1 MFSGL
6 SWPDSIIYTPT
17 ICICSSGWTVCLLG
31 WFVFYFFY
39 SEIFTTD
46 VVRGVTF
53 GKTCSW
59 CGNTATCRF
68 AISSHVSVFSDG
80 TVIKVS
86 EAFFIAGAS
95 VTGAK
100 GAKFM
105 GTRRENKST
114 KSTMDSKYR
123 GFSKCRWKC
132 NWILENW
139 QKKSEIISYFV

>member
-1 MFSGL
+1 M
-6 SWPDSIIYTPT
+6 
-17 ICICSSGWTVCLLG
+17 VC
-31 WFVFYFFY
+31 FFFFN

-68 AISSHVSVFSDG
+68 AISSHVSVFSDR

-86 EAFFIAGAS
+86 EAFFIDGAS

-100 GAKFM
+100 
-105 GTRRENKST
+105 
-114 KSTMDSKYR
+114 
-123 GFSKCRWKC
+123 
-132 NWILENW
+132 
-139 QKKSEIISYFV
+139 

>member
-17 ICICSSGWTVCLLG
+17 FAYVRQVCLLG

-46 VVRGVTF
+46 VVRGVMF

-59 CGNTATCRF
+59 CGNTAICRF

-80 TVIKVS
+80 TVVKVS
-86 EAFFIAGAS
+86 EAFFIDGAS

-105 GTRRENKST
+105 GTRRENKSP

-123 GFSKCRWKC
+123 GFSKCR
-132 NWILENW
+132 
-139 QKKSEIISYFV
+139 